1 MLLGHFLQ
9 TQNFKSG
16 ITVIS
21 TKKKKKNLCSKHRD
35 FSPECPLYSLQVF
48 LEYQLVPEAAVLMAS
63 YCM

>member
-1 MLLGHFLQ
+1 MLLDHLLQ
-9 TQNFKSG
+9 TQNFKSE

-21 TKKKKKNLCSKHRD
+21 TKKNLCSKHLD